1 MAQVTE
7 VGNGE
12 FHLNGEDDTTLCG
25 EFSAMVDNRIQGE
38 LTCPKCARM
47 ALTAISLSTKTERK
61 EWRKL

>member
-1 MAQVTE
+1 MAQVMVSPNEE
-7 VGNGE
+7 VT
-12 FHLNGEDDTTLCG
+12 HLRGDGVSLCG
-25 EFSAMVDNRIQGE
+25 EQIKGVVIEQGE